1 METQDKKQKRLV
13 VDLNKDLHVIIK
25 SKAAF
30 RNITIKKWILIAIAE
45 RIKQESKYE

>member
-45 RIKQESKYE
+45 RIKQETKYE